1 VSNVTAAPNAAR
13 ELAAIVG
20 EPHVIDDAAGLA
32 PYTLDGVAPSCVVS
46 PGSPEEVAAVLR
58 LANQQ
63 GLAIAV
69 GGGFTRQHTGATP
82 EQVDIVLRTTRL
94 TPVEHYD
101 PGDLTIGI
109 GAGATIAEVERI
121 IGPHAQMLPLDIGAP
136 ESATIGGVLATAD
149 HGALK
154 HGYGGAREFCI
165 GVRFVTGD
173 GKIAKGGGRVVKNV
187 AGYDLMKLLIGSYG
201 TLGVI
206 VGASFKV
213 FPRPRQMRTFV
224 SVYSTLQEA
233 LAFRDRVQDSSLAP
247 MCLEIVSPHA
257 AGLIEGFPKD
267 DQWRILL
274 RAGGSDAV
282 LNRYRR
288 DLGAGQSELEG
299 DAEALFWHAYAN
311 FRETAVARARNSLI
325 IAVGVP
331 GTEVATALK
340 AGESAAVSNGFV
352 CAAIGRCAVGSLLL
366 AFLPLAVD
374 PPGAIQ
380 YVNAISALRA
390 AFTRDGSAVV
400 QRCPLEAKSRFSQW
414 GSASTDL
421 ESMRAVKRALDPND
435 ILNRGRFL
443 V

>member
-1 VSNVTAAPNAAR
+1 MSTVIATRNKAR
-13 ELAAIVG
+13 ELATIVG
-20 EPHVIDDAAGLA
+20 EAHVIDDAAGLA
-32 PYTLDGVAPSCVVS
+32 QYAIDGVAPSCLVS
-46 PGSPEEVAAVLR
+46 PGSPEEAAAVLQ
-58 LANQQ
+58 LASQQ
-63 GLAIAV
+63 GLVVVPA
-69 GGGFTRQHTGATP
+69 GGFTRQHTGATP
-82 EQVDIVLRTTRL
+82 QQIDIVLSTTRL
-94 TPVEHYD
+94 TAVEHYD

-109 GAGATIAEVERI
+109 GAGATIADVERMV
-121 IGPHAQMLPLDIGAP
+121 GSHAQQLPLDVAAP
-136 ESATIGGVLATAD
+136 ERATIGGVLATGD

-154 HGYGGAREFCI
+154 HGYGGVREFCI
-165 GVRFVTGD
+165 GIRFVTGD
-173 GKIAKGGGRVVKNV
+173 GKVAKGGGRVVKNV

-213 FPRPRQMRTFV
+213 FPRPRQLRTFV
-224 SVYSTLQEA
+224 SAYPTLQQA
-233 LAFRDRVQDSSLAP
+233 LAFRDRRYDSSLAP

-257 AGLIEGFPKD
+257 AGLIEDFPKD

-288 DLGAGQSELEG
+288 EIGAGHSELEG
-299 DAEALFWHAYAN
+299 DADAGFWRGYAN
-311 FRETAVARARNSLI
+311 FRETAISRARNALI
-325 IAVGVP
+325 IAVGVSAS
-331 GTEVATALK
+331 EVATALK
-340 AGESAAVSNGFV
+340 AGESAAVANGFV
-352 CAAIGRCAVGSLLL
+352 CAAIGRCAIGSMLL

-390 AFTRDGSAVV
+390 ALPRDGSAVV

-414 GSASTDL
+414 GSPSTDL
-421 ESMRAVKRALDPND
+421 ESMRTVKRALDPNNV
-435 ILNRGRFL
+435 LNRGRFL